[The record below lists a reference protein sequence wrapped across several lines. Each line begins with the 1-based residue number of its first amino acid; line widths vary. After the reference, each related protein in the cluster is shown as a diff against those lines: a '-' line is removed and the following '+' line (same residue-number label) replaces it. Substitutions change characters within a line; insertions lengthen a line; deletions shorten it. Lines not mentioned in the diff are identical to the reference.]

1 MTRIT
6 LFGGSGFI
14 GRATAAELARRGH
27 QVHIPARGQIMP
39 PAGGFGTLIWCIGLT
54 ADFRTRPYDTA
65 TAHIGLLAQV
75 LAQGAHDRVIY
86 LSSTRIYGGA
96 PSTTEGTTESAA
108 LRLQPENP
116 SDLYNATKI
125 AGESLVLSAPVPG
138 VAVRLSNVLGPGEAA
153 RETFVGAI
161 TRQAHQGQIVLESA
175 LSTAKDYLWIE
186 DAARGLADIAL
197 TGQQRIYNLASGR
210 QISHQAWVNA
220 LAQQTGCGVAIRDK
234 APDLGFPPI
243 DTHRFQAEFGS
254 LPTDPL
260 DRIAEIARRPAQTT

>member
-27 QVHIPARGQIMP
+27 QVHIPARGQIAP
-39 PAGGFGTLIWCIGLT
+39 PPGGFGTLIWAIGLT

-65 TAHIGLLAQV
+65 TAHLGLLAQV
-75 LAQGAHDRVIY
+75 LAQGAQERVVY

-96 PSTTEGTTESAA
+96 SSTHEGAA
-108 LRLQPENP
+108 LHLQPENP

-161 TRQAHQGQIVLESA
+161 TRQAHQGRIVLESA
-175 LSTAKDYLWIE
+175 LTTAKDYLWIDE
-186 DAARGLADIAL
+186 AARGLADIAL

-210 QISHQAWVNA
+210 QISHHAWVDA
-220 LAQQTGCGVAIRDK
+220 LAQQTGCGVAIRDQ